1 MSKNKKNNK
10 NKNRGKNNTVE
21 ARRRSA
27 ENRKNRRSANEQ
39 REDAPKSKYRIR
51 KEISPDM
58 RVIAAR
64 MDALKGAKEF
74 DLLNF
79 IFNQYRSA
87 FKSGDSPRKVE
98 EWLYGLQA
106 SSIMANNIWIPGSYG
121 NVVSFES
128 KTVSKVV
135 SCFELTSLDKEYA
148 A

>member
-1 MSKNKKNNK
+1 MSKNTTK
-10 NKNRGKNNTVE
+10 NKNRGKNNTAE
-21 ARRRSA
+21 SRRKASERRRSA
-27 ENRKNRRSANEQ
+27 NKQ
-39 REDAPKSKYRIR
+39 RESAPKSKYRIR
-51 KEISPDM
+51 NEISPDM

-79 IFNQYRSA
+79 VFNQYHGA

-98 EWLYGLQA
+98 EWLYGLQV
-106 SSIMANNIWIPGSYG
+106 SCIMANNVWVPDSYG

-128 KTVSKVV
+128 KTVDRVV